1 LGTLENGRRI
11 GVSEV
16 TVDLTQM
23 REGERGRVIDIQG
36 GGGLLRKLETL
47 GIKQGTEIVKVS
59 SQLMRGPI
67 TIRVGNTQVAIGFGM
82 ARRIIVKHKK

>member
-1 LGTLENGRRI
+1 MTI
-11 GVSEV
+11 
-16 TVDLTQM
+16 DLTRM
-23 REGERGRVIDIQG
+23 RQGERGKVVDIQG
-36 GGGLLRKLETL
+36 GWGLLRKMETL

-82 ARRIIVKHKK
+82 ARRIMVEHKK

>member
-1 LGTLENGRRI
+1 VAI
-11 GVSEV
+11 
-16 TVDLTQM
+16 DLTRM
-23 REGERGRVIDIQG
+23 RQGERGKIVDIQG
-36 GGGLLRKLETL
+36 GWGLLRKMETL

-82 ARRIIVKHKK
+82 ARRIMVEHKK

>member
-1 LGTLENGRRI
+1 MAI
-11 GVSEV
+11 
-16 TVDLTQM
+16 DLTRM
-23 REGERGRVIDIQG
+23 RQGERGKIVDIQG
-36 GGGLLRKLETL
+36 GWGLLRKMEIL

-82 ARRIIVKHKK
+82 ARRVIVEHKK

>member
-1 LGTLENGRRI
+1 MTI
-11 GVSEV
+11 
-16 TVDLTQM
+16 DLTRM
-23 REGERGRVIDIQG
+23 RKGERGKIVDIQG
-36 GGGLLRKLETL
+36 GWGLLRKMETL

-82 ARRIIVKHKK
+82 ARRVIVEHKK

>member
-1 LGTLENGRRI
+1 MTI
-11 GVSEV
+11 
-16 TVDLTQM
+16 DLTRM
-23 REGERGRVIDIQG
+23 RQGERGKIVDIQG
-36 GGGLLRKLETL
+36 GWGLLRKMETL

-82 ARRIIVKHKK
+82 ARRIMVEHKK

>member
-1 LGTLENGRRI
+1 M
-11 GVSEV
+11 VK
-16 TVDLTQM
+16 DLTQM
-23 REGERGRVIDIQG
+23 RAGDKGRVMDIRG
-36 GGGLLRKLETL
+36 GWGLLRKLETL

-82 ARRIIVKHKK
+82 ARRIVVEHKK

>member
-1 LGTLENGRRI
+1 MAI
-11 GVSEV
+11 
-16 TVDLTQM
+16 DLTRM
-23 REGERGRVIDIQG
+23 RKGERGKIVDIQG
-36 GGGLLRKLETL
+36 GWGLLRKMETL

-82 ARRIIVKHKK
+82 ARRVIVEHKK

>member
-1 LGTLENGRRI
+1 MVI
-11 GVSEV
+11 
-16 TVDLTQM
+16 DLTQM
-23 REGERGRVIDIQG
+23 RKGERGKIVDIQG
-36 GGGLLRKLETL
+36 GGGLLRKMETL

-82 ARRIIVKHKK
+82 ARRVIVEHKK

>member
-1 LGTLENGRRI
+1 MAI
-11 GVSEV
+11 
-16 TVDLTQM
+16 DLTQM
-23 REGERGRVIDIQG
+23 RRGERGKVVDIQG
-36 GGGLLRKLETL
+36 GWGLLRKLEAL

-82 ARRIIVKHKK
+82 ARRIMVKHKK

>member
-1 LGTLENGRRI
+1 MAI
-11 GVSEV
+11 
-16 TVDLTQM
+16 DLTRM
-23 REGERGRVIDIQG
+23 RKGERGKIVDIQG
-36 GGGLLRKLETL
+36 GWGLLRKLETL

-82 ARRIIVKHKK
+82 ARRIMVEHKK

>member
-1 LGTLENGRRI
+1 MTI
-11 GVSEV
+11 
-16 TVDLTQM
+16 DLTRM
-23 REGERGRVIDIQG
+23 RQGERRKVVDIQG
-36 GGGLLRKLETL
+36 GWGLLRKLETL

-82 ARRIIVKHKK
+82 ARRIMVEHKK

>member
-1 LGTLENGRRI
+1 MTI
-11 GVSEV
+11 
-16 TVDLTQM
+16 DLTRM
-23 REGERGRVIDIQG
+23 RQGERGKVVDIQG
-36 GGGLLRKLETL
+36 GWGLLRKMETL

-82 ARRIIVKHKK
+82 ARRIMVEHKE

>member
-1 LGTLENGRRI
+1 MTI
-11 GVSEV
+11 
-16 TVDLTQM
+16 DLTRM
-23 REGERGRVIDIQG
+23 RQGERGRVIDIQG
-36 GGGLLRKLETL
+36 GQGLLRKMETL

-82 ARRIIVKHKK
+82 ARRIMVEHKK

>member
-1 LGTLENGRRI
+1 MTI
-11 GVSEV
+11 
-16 TVDLTQM
+16 DLTRM
-23 REGERGRVIDIQG
+23 RQGERGRVIDIQG
-36 GGGLLRKLETL
+36 GWGLLRKMETL

-82 ARRIIVKHKK
+82 ARRIMVEHKK